1 MVDDYYSVSV
11 VIKKNE
17 MNYFK
22 QQDGEN
28 HPLGMVLERW
38 AAHTDLSI
46 VIANA
51 GGFIVWVNAAFTR
64 MCGYNSDE
72 LLGRRPGHILSGE
85 LSEKRPREV
94 LNHAIQRQVPVRTRL
109 VNYTKSGKPYWVEIH
124 LEPIHNMNGLLTGFI
139 SVEQDVTKDEL
150 HQHEIGE
157 LSAAMYEA
165 LSRKVTSHRSSKPRP
180 NPSVKRQSA
189 NHKIIIK
196 RRIRGNKLFRK
207 VSLNK
212 KHLIH

>member
-1 MVDDYYSVSV
+1 VLVSV
-11 VIKKNE
+11 VNE
-17 MNYFK
+17 SINMNYLK
-22 QQDGEN
+22 QQDGES

-38 AAHTDLSI
+38 AAYTDLSV

-94 LNHAIQRQVPVRTRL
+94 LNHAIQRQVPVRTRM
-109 VNYTKSGKPYWVEIH
+109 VNYMKSGKPYWVEIH
-124 LEPIHNMNGLLTGFI
+124 LEPIHNTNGHLTGFI
-139 SVEQDVTKDEL
+139 SVERDVTKDEL

-157 LSAAMYEA
+157 LSAAMYQT
-165 LSRKVTSHRSSKPRP
+165 LIQKVAPKIAVNIRLNSCK
-180 NPSVKRQSA
+180 NKRQACSKSSIA
-189 NHKIIIK
+189 K
-196 RRIRGNKLFRK
+196 RNRGKKLFK
-207 VSLNK
+207 KGSLQRME
-212 KHLIH
+212 KH

>member
-1 MVDDYYSVSV
+1 VLDSV
-11 VIKKNE
+11 VNKSIV
-17 MNYFK
+17 MNYLK
-22 QQDGEN
+22 QQDGES

-38 AAHTDLSI
+38 AAHTDLSV

-72 LLGRRPGHILSGE
+72 LLGRRPGHILSGP

-94 LNHAIQRQVPVRTRL
+94 LNRAIQSQTPVLTRM
-109 VNYTKSGKPYWVEIH
+109 VNYAKSGKPYWVEIH
-124 LEPIHNMNGLLTGFI
+124 LEPIHNTDGRLTGFI
-139 SVEQDVTKDEL
+139 SVERDVTKDEL

-180 NPSVKRQSA
+180 NPFVKSQSA

>member
-1 MVDDYYSVSV
+1 LESV
-11 VIKKNE
+11 VNE
-17 MNYFK
+17 SINMNYLK
-22 QQDGEN
+22 QEDGES

-38 AAHTDLSI
+38 AAHTDLSV

-72 LLGRRPGHILSGE
+72 LLGRRPGHILSGP

-94 LNHAIQRQVPVRTRL
+94 LNHAIQRQIPVRTRL
-109 VNYTKSGKPYWVEIH
+109 VNYKKCGKPYWVEIH
-124 LEPIHNMNGLLTGFI
+124 LEPIHNESGHLTGFI

-157 LSAAMYEA
+157 LSASMYEA
-165 LSRKVTSHRSSKPRP
+165 LARKVNSNRSSKSQS
-180 NPSVKRQSA
+180 NPSKKRHSA
-189 NHKIIIK
+189 NLKILIK
-196 RRIRGNKLFRK
+196 RRNRGQRLF
-207 VSLNK
+207 K
-212 KHLIH
+212 KKS

>member
-1 MVDDYYSVSV
+1 
-11 VIKKNE
+11 
-17 MNYFK
+17 MNYFQ

-28 HPLGMVLERW
+28 PPLGMVLERW

-85 LSEKRPREV
+85 LSETRPREV
-94 LNHAIQRQVPVRTRL
+94 LNHAIQRQIPVRTRL

>member
-1 MVDDYYSVSV
+1 MVDDSVFGSV
-11 VIKKNE
+11 VNE
-17 MNYFK
+17 SINMNYLK
-22 QQDGEN
+22 QEDGES

-38 AAHTDLSI
+38 AAHTDLSV

-51 GGFIVWVNAAFTR
+51 GGFIVWVNPAFTR

-94 LNHAIQRQVPVRTRL
+94 LNHAIQRQVPVRTRM

-124 LEPIHNMNGLLTGFI
+124 LEPIHNIKGLLTGFI
-139 SVEQDVTKDEL
+139 SVERDVTKDEL

-157 LSAAMYEA
+157 LSAAMYQT
-165 LSRKVTSHRSSKPRP
+165 LIQKVAPKKAGNIRSNSSKNERQ
-180 NPSVKRQSA
+180 PSAKSNIA
-189 NHKIIIK
+189 
-196 RRIRGNKLFRK
+196 RRNRGKKLF
-207 VSLNK
+207 K
-212 KHLIH
+212 KGQ

>member
-1 MVDDYYSVSV
+1 
-11 VIKKNE
+11 
-17 MNYFK
+17 MNYLK
-22 QQDGEN
+22 QEDGES

-38 AAHTDLSI
+38 AAHTDLAV

-94 LNHAIQRQVPVRTRL
+94 LNHAIQRQVPVLTRM

-124 LEPIHNMNGLLTGFI
+124 LEPIHNINGRLTGFI
-139 SVEQDVTKDEL
+139 SVERDVTKDEL
-150 HQHEIGE
+150 HEHEIGE
-157 LSAAMYEA
+157 LSAAMYQT
-165 LSRKVTSHRSSKPRP
+165 LIQKVAPK
-180 NPSVKRQSA
+180 SA
-189 NHKIIIK
+189 GN
-196 RRIRGNKLFRK
+196 IR
-207 VSLNK
+207 
-212 KHLIH
+212 

>member
-1 MVDDYYSVSV
+1 MVDDSVLDPV
-11 VIKKNE
+11 VNKSIV
-17 MNYFK
+17 MNYLK
-22 QQDGEN
+22 QQDGES

-38 AAHTDLSI
+38 AAHTDLSV

-51 GGFIVWVNAAFTR
+51 GGFIVWVNPAFTR

-94 LNHAIQRQVPVRTRL
+94 LNHAIQRQVPVRTRM

-124 LEPIHNMNGLLTGFI
+124 LEPIHNINGLLTGFI
-139 SVEQDVTKDEL
+139 SVERDVTKDEL

-157 LSAAMYEA
+157 LSAAMYQT
-165 LSRKVTSHRSSKPRP
+165 LIQKVTPKKAGNIRSNSSK
-180 NPSVKRQSA
+180 NKRQTDPKSNIA
-189 NHKIIIK
+189 K
-196 RRIRGNKLFRK
+196 RNRGKKLF
-207 VSLNK
+207 K
-212 KHLIH
+212 KGQ

>member
-1 MVDDYYSVSV
+1 MITVRFESLLRK
-11 VIKKNE
+11 IE

-94 LNHAIQRQVPVRTRL
+94 LNHAIQRQVPVITRL
-109 VNYTKSGKPYWVEIH
+109 VNYTKSGKPYCVEIH

-165 LSRKVTSHRSSKPRP
+165 LSRKVTSHRSSKTRP